1 MDENK
6 LAELVPY
13 SQKISQ
19 MEAMLK
25 FMVEAPI
32 VRMTVLQPS
41 DDPEKAL
48 QFSVQLTTTEIAL
61 AKSVAEIELNKQID
75 QLRDYLAKAGVVLK
89 PTKAAARKPKQ
100 QPKPKVQRKLT
111 GVPAKP
117 AVKRKTH

>member
-32 VRMTVLQPS
+32 VRMIVLQPS

-48 QFSVQLTTTEIAL
+48 QFSVQLTGTEIAL

-75 QLRDYLAKAGVVLK
+75 QLRAYLAQHGVVLK
-89 PTKAAARKPKQ
+89 PVKAKKAQIKKAAAK
-100 QPKPKVQRKLT
+100 
-111 GVPAKP
+111 KP
-117 AVKRKTH
+117 ATKRKTH